1 MMLWLA
7 VLFIACAWLLRREAK
22 KLAAAQRV
30 PTCAPTKTNRDEE
43 PK

>member
-7 VLFIACAWLLRREAK
+7 VLLIACAWLLRREAK
-22 KLAAAQRV
+22 KLEAGHTVCRS
-30 PTCAPTKTNRDEE
+30 APTKTNRDEE